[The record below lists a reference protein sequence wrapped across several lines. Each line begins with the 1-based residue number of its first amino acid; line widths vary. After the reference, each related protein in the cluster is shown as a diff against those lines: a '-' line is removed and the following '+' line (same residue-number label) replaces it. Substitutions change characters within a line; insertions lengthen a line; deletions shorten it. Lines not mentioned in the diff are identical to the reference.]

1 MGLFVRPSAKAPATN
16 LAVGPTVQ
24 EHDPAL
30 PDDSP
35 QWNSYVGAAG
45 SGGPSGYPELNFPS
59 SYGPTAVPYSEAGD
73 EYHLTMGHGP
83 YPGIM
88 DADPAILNRFRGLK
102 DTQTSG
108 LGMTVVNGYAVPTIE
123 SINQDT
129 PNRIPLYVEGMQ
141 IRSEAGLNQ
150 TPSKGRGNSEDVHLP
165 PLGFTDPSIAQ
176 NVDLIDVYGASAMPP
191 EVPGVF
197 SNPWTG

>member
-1 MGLFVRPSAKAPATN
+1 MGLFLRASAKAPASN

-45 SGGPSGYPELNFPS
+45 SGGPSADPELNFPS
-59 SYGPTAVPYSEAGD
+59 PYGQTAVPYSEAAN
-73 EYHLTMGHGP
+73 EYHLTLGHGP
-83 YPGIM
+83 MPGM
-88 DADPAILNRFRGLK
+88 VDADPAILHRFRGVQ
-102 DTQTSG
+102 DEQTSG
-108 LGMTVVNGYAVPTIE
+108 LGMTVVNGYALSTPE
-123 SINQDT
+123 SINETT
-129 PNRIPLYVEGMQ
+129 PDRIPLYVEGMQ
-141 IRSEAGLNQ
+141 LRSEAGLNQ
-150 TPSKGRGNSEDVHLP
+150 TPSMGRGNSDRVHLP
-165 PLGFTDPSIAQ
+165 PLGFTDPNVAA

-191 EVPGVF
+191 EVPGIF